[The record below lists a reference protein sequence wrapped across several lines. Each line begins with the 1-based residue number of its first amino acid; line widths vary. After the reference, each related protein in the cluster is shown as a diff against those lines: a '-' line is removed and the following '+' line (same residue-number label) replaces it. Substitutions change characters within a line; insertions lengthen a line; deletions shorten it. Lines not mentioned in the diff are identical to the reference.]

1 MYAPQN
7 SQVIHRGSSS
17 RSIRSGLFP
26 EGNRRLFLYDWYTGM
41 CFLDDQVK
49 SRVRL
54 LNFSKGTHAST
65 RLLESISLKRPRK
78 RWMHL
83 WIKCIAARRL
93 TLSQPL
99 VSKCDPSPLLRVI
112 TRTFCRLVRQ
122 WWGRSHCPG
131 SSEAHHGTTRA
142 ILADLQIPVL
152 RIFQLPQFY
161 MGADPILMS
170 AIRWQGCHCSNHG
183 GN

>member
-1 MYAPQN
+1 MYASQY
-7 SQVIHRGSSS
+7 SQVIHRGSSNS
-17 RSIRSGLFP
+17 CIQGGPVPKSCQAQV
-26 EGNRRLFLYDWYTGM
+26 LYD
-41 CFLDDQVK
+41 CFSAMFSLDDQAR
-49 SRVRL
+49 SRATLVNL
-54 LNFSKGTHAST
+54 GKGTHALR
-65 RLLESISLKRPRK
+65 RLLECISLKRPRK

-83 WIKCIAARRL
+83 WIKCIPARRL

-99 VSKCDPSPLLRVI
+99 VSKCVLVPSLREI

-131 SSEAHHGTTRA
+131 SNEVHQRTTGTN
-142 ILADLQIPVL
+142 LADLRIPVL
-152 RIFQLPQFY
+152 RIFKLPQFH

-183 GN
+183 GK